1 MHVEEFMI
9 QEVLADNRVQAV
21 LAGIHWALG
30 LDVERLTVWQMA
42 LRALI
47 IYLAALTMVRVGGG
61 QRFLGKHAA
70 FDVILGIIF
79 GSVLSRAV
87 EGSTPFFETLGAGLV
102 LMSLHWLFA
111 VTALR
116 FHQFGTLV
124 KGAAHPLIQDGEI
137 QWDRMYKSYISKEDL
152 IEALRSN
159 AHISDPSEVK
169 LAHLERNGTISVIPS
184 DHQPQVVEVKVEP
197 GVQTVRIKLE

>member
-1 MHVEEFMI
+1 MI
-9 QEVLADNRVQAV
+9 QEVLAHRVQEV
-21 LAGIHWALG
+21 LLGIHWVLG
-30 LDVERLTVWQMA
+30 LDVERLTLWQMA

-47 IYLAALTMVRVGGG
+47 IYLAALTMVRLGGG

-102 LMSLHWLFA
+102 LISLHWLFA
-111 VTALR
+111 VIALR
-116 FHQFGTLV
+116 FHQFGRVV
-124 KGAAHPLIQDGEI
+124 KGIPYPLIQDGEI
-137 QWDRMYKSYISKEDL
+137 QWDRMNKNYISKEDL

-159 AHISDPSEVK
+159 AHVSNPSEVK
-169 LAHLERNGTISVIPS
+169 LAHLERNGTISVIP
-184 DHQPQVVEVKVEP
+184 DNHQPRVIEVKVEP